1 MIIDKKL
8 VDNQKIY
15 SFKNIFLFIFLT
27 CAIIQFLISD
37 TKFNLILFFLFI
49 ITFFTFN
56 IFFNINYLTNFFF
69 PTFIVI
75 SLNISMISG
84 PIIFKTLLYQ
94 TFDSYL
100 LIPKKTYL
108 NLCLY
113 QIIAN
118 LSLYLFVNSINL
130 KKLSSKFGKILEKI
144 DIFEYPTLK
153 TNFFLFV
160 LFSANKF
167 YLNYINLTS
176 ISEVGNIFLKT
187 LVGIEILFY
196 FPLVVFLK
204 LFLIDKKINFIQISL
219 ITSFYIIAG
228 LLTAFATNS
237 RSDFYQIIFILFFF
251 TFVFY
256 LFNKKNNFIIILIS
270 IIILFILITSSWI
283 NTAILSL
290 RDVRSEVSRTEL
302 LKLSLENKQENQIII
317 DQDILSEDY
326 TGYAMFDRFI
336 LIKYFDKSLY
346 LSDLFT
352 ESVRA
357 NFIAENKNLAL
368 SVIPQTFINL
378 FNPDFNK
385 KNYQFSSGT
394 LIERMSGYNFS
405 KYSLGSI
412 FVESKILYKNFNYVI
427 FSLYLIIAFIYFN
440 AFQKNEENSVVF
452 SPIIIPFSWWLYHF
466 SGLDGLHHFLTLF
479 REVIQ
484 ATIIYFLIFKLI
496 NLFTNNK
503 NEK

>member
-15 SFKNIFLFIFLT
+15 TFKNIFLFICLICT
-27 CAIIQFLISD
+27 IIQFLISD
-37 TKFNLILFFLFI
+37 TEFNLILFFLFI
-49 ITFFTFN
+49 ITFLTFN
-56 IFFNINYLTNFFF
+56 IFLNNNYLTNFFF

-75 SLNISMISG
+75 SLNFSMISG
-84 PIIFKTLLYQ
+84 PIIFKTLLFQ

-100 LIPKKTYL
+100 LMPKKTYL
-108 NLCLY
+108 NLCIY

-118 LSLYLFVNSINL
+118 LSLYLFVNSTKL
-130 KKLSSKFGKILEKI
+130 KKLSSNFGKILEKI
-144 DIFEYPTLK
+144 DIFKYPTIK
-153 TNFFLFV
+153 TNFFLLI

-176 ISEVGNIFLKT
+176 VSEAGNIFLKT

-204 LFLIDKKINFIQISL
+204 LFLIDKKINFLQISL
-219 ITSFYIIAG
+219 ITSFYIITG
-228 LLTAFATNS
+228 LLTALATNS

-251 TFVFY
+251 TFIFY
-256 LFNKKNNFIIILIS
+256 LFNKKNNFISILLS
-270 IIILFILITSSWI
+270 IIILFVLISSSWI
-283 NTAILSL
+283 NTTILSL
-290 RDVRSEVSRTEL
+290 RDIRSEVNRTEL
-302 LKLSLENKQENQIII
+302 LKLSLENKQKKQTII

-352 ESVRA
+352 ESIRA
-357 NFIAENKNLAL
+357 NFIAENKNLVI
-368 SVIPQTFINL
+368 SVIPQIFIN
-378 FNPDFNK
+378 FFDPDFNK
-385 KNYQFSSGT
+385 RNYQFSSGT

-405 KYSLGSI
+405 RYSLGSI
-412 FVESKILYKNFNYVI
+412 FVEGKILYKNLNFI
-427 FSLYLIIAFIYFN
+427 FFLIYFIIAFIFFN
-440 AFQKNEENSVVF
+440 AFQKNEKNSIIF
-452 SPIIIPFSWWLYHF
+452 SPIIIPFSWWIYHF
-466 SGLDGLHHFLTLF
+466 SGLDGIYHFLTLT
-479 REVIQ
+479 REIVQ
-484 ATIIYFLIFKLI
+484 ATIIYFLMFKVI
-496 NLFTNNK
+496 NLFTKNK